1 MLKSQWQMSLDS
13 RLFGIIYCR
22 ARVSSRP
29 EGNSGPQST
38 RSFLVWSNGPLR
50 KRMPHAERWMRVTL
64 DRRKQRWFGI
74 KLPLDINNCPML
86 LYIHTFVFIFFR
98 DTKFYFT
105 FLRSSHHFFVI
116 WKKKNRQSVISQPH
130 FKMCQPVYSESTQS
144 DSYLYSIN
152 NAEVLSH
159 CAAVRFK
166 SWGDYTQWPK
176 GREEATLYISKAKKK
191 RNVQKSSVLTVH
203 THFS

>member
-1 MLKSQWQMSLDS
+1 MDFCSLFFANILKFCGIFFFKHFSIYLHNSDFEMLKSQWQMSLDS

-38 RSFLVWSNGPLR
+38 QSFLVWSNGPLR

-64 DRRKQRWFGI
+64 DRRKQRWFGV

-116 WKKKNRQSVISQPH
+116 
-130 FKMCQPVYSESTQS
+130 
-144 DSYLYSIN
+144 
-152 NAEVLSH
+152 
-159 CAAVRFK
+159 
-166 SWGDYTQWPK
+166 
-176 GREEATLYISKAKKK
+176 
-191 RNVQKSSVLTVH
+191 
-203 THFS
+203 